1 MADIPEYDPTK
12 DDTGAAGSASGGGD
26 NDTQDYNLL
35 GGPTDS
41 PDEER
46 RRWWQKGAR
55 PKDQYRY
62 KPLPHDDE
70 DIPMSKRPDE
80 KNGLPSTSKDAEE
93 TSFIEGTPSGRIMTA
108 AEQMAAREVEQD
120 FPYMDH
126 NRVEVRY
133 NATGR
138 GTGANIEVKMRNKTK
153 WYPLYTKSKGDTEK
167 TFNTNLPNEIQ
178 AALDPYEGLR
188 TEDARIKQMDQEL
201 EDLLESIEEDKKV
214 AEDENER
221 DDIRARG
228 REKIKDNLERKAQV
242 EQERERAVQEREQI
256 VERLPLRE
264 WARIRLQTLR
274 ERSTAL
280 FKKHGFTIATVV
292 TAVGITIGV
301 LAKILADG
309 AAANGIK
316 TVGKKVGD
324 GLKDL
329 RKRIGAILPG
339 LVGAIASFV
348 FRAAGQ
354 AISFLAKNAWLIIL
368 AVAAFMIQK
377 LTEKK

>member
-1 MADIPEYDPTK
+1 MSLP
-12 DDTGAAGSASGGGD
+12 
-26 NDTQDYNLL
+26 

-41 PDEER
+41 PEEQR
-46 RRWWQKGAR
+46 RRWPGGAR
-55 PKDQYRY
+55 RKNPYAY

-80 KNGLPSTSKDAEE
+80 KNGLPSTSKGTEE
-93 TSFIEGTPSGRIMTA
+93 TSFIEGTPLGRIMTA
-108 AEQMAAREVEQD
+108 AEQLTTREVELD
-120 FPYMDH
+120 FPFMDTD
-126 NRVEVRY
+126 RFEVRC
-133 NATGR
+133 TPKGV
-138 GTGANIEVKMRNKTK
+138 GTGSIIEVKMRNKTK
-153 WYPLYTKSKGDTEK
+153 WYHLLTKTRGDDEK
-167 TFNTNLPNEIQ
+167 TFNENLPKEIQ
-178 AALDPYEGLR
+178 TALDPYRGV
-188 TEDARIKQMDQEL
+188 RIKAAEIQQKAQQREEL
-201 EDLLESIEEDKKV
+201 NKTIEEDRKI
-214 AEDENER
+214 ADDENEQPSVR
-221 DDIRARG
+221 SRT
-228 REKIKDNLERKAQV
+228 RERITENTERKARL
-242 EQERERAVQEREQI
+242 EQEQNQLEQEREQI
-256 VERLPLRE
+256 EERLPLRE
-264 WARIRLQTLR
+264 RLKN
-274 ERSTAL
+274 L

-309 AAANGIK
+309 ASAAANGIK

-329 RKRIGAILPG
+329 GKRIGAIFPG

-368 AVAAFMIQK
+368 AVAAFMTQK